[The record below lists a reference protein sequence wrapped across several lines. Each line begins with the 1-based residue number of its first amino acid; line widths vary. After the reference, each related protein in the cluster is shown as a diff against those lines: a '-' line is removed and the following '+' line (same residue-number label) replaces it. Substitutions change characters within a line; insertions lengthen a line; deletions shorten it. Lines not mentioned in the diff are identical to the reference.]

1 MDMLIGGKRVS
12 GTKRIEVHYPYTGE
26 IVDTIPVATAEEI
39 DQTITMAEK
48 GKRLMKELPIHK
60 RVDILMKTAEL
71 LYKNKNEI
79 ASLLV
84 HEAGKTIMDSRDEV
98 VRTAELFRY
107 TAEEAKRI
115 HGETLPFSSLKGS
128 ENKVGYFVKEPVGIV
143 VAIAPFN
150 VPLALMA
157 HKIAP
162 AIAAGNAII
171 MKPASQTS
179 MNTIRMGE
187 LLVEAGMPPEAV
199 SVLTGGGSVVG
210 DALVKDPRVRMVSFT
225 GSLETGKRISANAG
239 IKKLSL
245 ELGSNS
251 AMIVTENADV
261 DKAAQSAVNGGF
273 QNAGQV
279 CISVQRVFVH
289 EKIYDEFVS
298 KTVEKARTF
307 KYGNPELETSEMGPV
322 VDENNA
328 KRIIEWINEA
338 VSHGAKLVTG
348 GERNYTLIPP
358 TILIDVPLNT
368 KMMTNELFGPAI
380 GVRKFKKLDEA
391 IELVNSSQ
399 YGLQAA
405 IFTRDIKEAFKA
417 ANGIEAGG
425 VMINEGP
432 RYRADF
438 MPYGGY
444 KNSGI
449 GREGVKFA
457 IDEMSELK
465 VVCFDLR

>member
-71 LYKNKNEI
+71 LDKNKNEI

-187 LLVEAGMPPEAV
+187 LLVEAGMPPEAI

>member
-1 MDMLIGGKRVS
+1 MIIGGKKVS
-12 GTKRIEVHYPYTGE
+12 GTKRVEIHYPYNGE
-26 IVDTIPVATAEEI
+26 VVGNVPVATLEEVDRAI
-39 DQTITMAEK
+39 TIAEK
-48 GKRLMKELPIHK
+48 GKILMKDLPIYK
-60 RVDILMKTAEL
+60 IVDILMKTAEL
-71 LYKNKNEI
+71 LDQHNEEI
-79 ASLLV
+79 AKLLV
-84 HEAGKTIMDSRDEV
+84 FEAGKTILDSKDEV
-98 VRTAELFRY
+98 KRTAELFRY

-128 ENKVGYFVKEPVGIV
+128 ENKIGYFIKEPVGIV
-143 VAIAPFN
+143 AAIAPFN

-157 HKIAP
+157 HKVAP

-171 MKPASQTS
+171 MKPSTQTS
-179 MNTIRMGE
+179 MNTIKLGE
-187 LLVEAGMPPEAV
+187 LLVEAGMPSEAI
-199 SVLTGGGSVVG
+199 SVLTGGGSTVG
-210 DALVKDPRVRMVSFT
+210 DALVRDPRVRMISFT
-225 GSLETGKRISANAG
+225 GSLETGKRISASAG

-245 ELGSNS
+245 EMGSNS
-251 AMIVTENADV
+251 AMIVTENADI

-289 EKIYDEFVS
+289 EKVYDEFIS
-298 KTVEKARTF
+298 KAIENTKTF
-307 KYGNPELETSEMGPV
+307 RYGNPELESSQMGPV
-322 VDENNA
+322 IDESNA
-328 KRIIEWINEA
+328 KRVVEWIDEA
-338 VSHGAKLVTG
+338 VQKGAKIAIS

-368 KMMTNELFGPAI
+368 KIMTNELFGPAI
-380 GVRKFKKLDEA
+380 GVVKIKNLDEA
-391 IELVNSSQ
+391 IKLVNKSQ

-405 IFTRDIKEAFKA
+405 IFTQDIKEAFKA
-417 ANGIEAGG
+417 ANRIEAGG

-465 VVCFDLR
+465 VICFDLR

>member
-71 LYKNKNEI
+71 LDKNKNEI

>member
-12 GTKRIEVHYPYTGE
+12 GTKRIEIHYPYTGE
-26 IVDTIPVATAEEI
+26 VVDTIPVATAEEV
-39 DQTITMAEK
+39 DQAIRMAEK
-48 GKRLMKELPIHK
+48 GKRLMKDLPIHK
-60 RVDILMKTAEL
+60 RVDILMKTAGL
-71 LYKNKNEI
+71 LDKNKNEI
-79 ASLLV
+79 ANLLV
-84 HEAGKTIMDSRDEV
+84 REAGKTIMDSRDEV
-98 VRTAELFRY
+98 VRTVELFRY
-107 TAEEAKRI
+107 AAEEAKRI
-115 HGETLPFSSLKGS
+115 NGETLPFSSLKGS
-128 ENKVGYFVKEPVGIV
+128 EKKVGYFVKEPVGIV

-251 AMIVTENADV
+251 AMIVMENADV
-261 DKAAQSAVNGGF
+261 DKAAESAVNGGF

-289 EKIYDEFVS
+289 EKVYDEFIN
-298 KTVEKARTF
+298 KAIEKAKNF
-307 KYGNPELETSEMGPV
+307 KYGNPEIESSQMGSV
-322 VDENNA
+322 IDENNA

-338 VSHGAKLVTG
+338 VSNGAKLVTG

-358 TILIDVPLNT
+358 TILVDVPLNT

-380 GVRKFKKLDEA
+380 GIRKFKNLDEA

-417 ANGIEAGG
+417 ANSIEAGG

>member
-71 LYKNKNEI
+71 LDKNKNEI

-162 AIAAGNAII
+162 AIAAGNTII

>member
-26 IVDTIPVATAEEI
+26 IIDTIPVATAEEI

-71 LYKNKNEI
+71 LDKNKNEI

>member
-1 MDMLIGGKRVS
+1 MDMLIGGKKVP

-26 IVDTIPVATAEEI
+26 VVDTIPLATVEEVEQAI
-39 DQTITMAEK
+39 TIAEK
-48 GKRLMKELPIHK
+48 GKGLMKNLPIHK
-60 RVDILMKTAEL
+60 RVDILMRTAEL
-71 LYKNKNEI
+71 LDRNKNEI
-79 ASLLV
+79 ANIIV
-84 HEAGKTIMDSRDEV
+84 HEAGKTIVDSKDEV

-128 ENKVGYFVKEPVGIV
+128 EYKVGYFVKEPVGIV

-179 MNTIRMGE
+179 MNTIRLGE
-187 LLVEAGMPPEAV
+187 LLLEAGMPPEAV
-199 SVLTGGGSVVG
+199 SVLTGSGSIVG

-251 AMIVTENADV
+251 AMIVTEHADV

-289 EKIYDEFVS
+289 EKVYDDFINKS
-298 KTVEKARTF
+298 VESAKNF
-307 KYGNPELETSEMGPV
+307 KYGNPEIESSQMGPV
-322 VDENNA
+322 IDESNA

-338 VSHGAKLVTG
+338 VSKGAKLVTG

-368 KMMTNELFGPAI
+368 KIMTNELFGPAI
-380 GVRKFKKLDEA
+380 AVRKFRNLDEA

-399 YGLQAA
+399 YGLQAS
-405 IFTRDIKEAFKA
+405 IFTNDIKEAFKA
-417 ANGIEAGG
+417 ANNIEAGG

-449 GREGVKFA
+449 GREGIKFA

-465 VVCFDLR
+465 VICFDLR